1 MKSKPLLISTW
12 YRPPSAKIELF
23 EKFENF
29 LKLIDNED
37 KDIIITRDLNCNLIE
52 HAQNHATSKLIDI
65 IDIFQLQQHIQTPT
79 RTTYNSSS
87 LIDLILTHSSYQF
100 KEELGFYTSR
110 YSTSNDPNVLWNEF
124 KSNFLAVAEK
134 HAPIRQR
141 RVKREH
147 KPWLTKEI
155 KRLMYHRDYLKRQ
168 SVRFTSSTYNE
179 AYKRCKNKLNKLIK
193 MTKEE
198 YFKTKLSNA
207 NNSKNSWQAI
217 NELLNKKPKSTKVTQ
232 LNVHDQVITGDRNIA
247 DCFNQYFSSIGCK
260 LSESI
265 QNINIE
271 PMAFVTPVAISSNW
285 NFS

>member
-1 MKSKPLLISTW
+1 MIV
-12 YRPPSAKIELF
+12 
-23 EKFENF
+23 
-29 LKLIDNED
+29 
-37 KDIIITRDLNCNLIE
+37 
-52 HAQNHATSKLIDI
+52 
-65 IDIFQLQQHIQTPT
+65 
-79 RTTYNSSS
+79 
-87 LIDLILTHSSYQF
+87 
-100 KEELGFYTSR
+100 GFYTSR

-168 SVRFTSSTYNE
+168 SVRFSSSTYNE

-217 NELLNKKPKSTKVTQ
+217 NELLNKKPKSTQVTQ
-232 LNVHDQVITGDRNIA
+232 LNVDDQVITGDRNIA

-271 PMAFVTPVAISSNW
+271 PMAFVTPVESSFHFSRISVQEVLSALNQLNLRKSPGLDAISVKLLKDTSDVIAQPLANIFNLSLQTGIFPDDW
-285 NFS
+285 KIAKISPVFKEGNKTDCGNYRPISVIPVVAKLFEGLVYN